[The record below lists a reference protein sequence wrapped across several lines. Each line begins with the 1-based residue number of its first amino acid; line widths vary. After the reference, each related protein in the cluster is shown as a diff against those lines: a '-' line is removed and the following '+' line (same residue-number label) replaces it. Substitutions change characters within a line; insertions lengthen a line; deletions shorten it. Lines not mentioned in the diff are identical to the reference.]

1 MGLYWLYTSM
11 VFMCVTSVSL
21 LLQISVYGTLL
32 LSWSML
38 EMGDNLHDIGQSSAS
53 LHQFFQA
60 YCNRWRDIV
69 ESERLARRLE
79 SSKDASP
86 AYSSLGEGEMRLLVL
101 EPGAQDSLVRCKLYT
116 CSQNDRVPYQA
127 LSYTWGDPTKVQS
140 IKCNGED
147 LQIASNLYQALLH
160 LRHPRRTRILWID
173 AICINQDD
181 STERGQQVQLMRN
194 IYAQATQVIAWL
206 GEGTRESVIA
216 FTYLSQDPHSTRRG
230 LLSNESWE
238 PIGLD
243 FIIEPHKTYHY
254 KDDLTCLTKLL
265 ERPWFRRLWV
275 LQEVVHGENVIV
287 MAGNETVSWGL
298 LAKSVQKLYRSGLIL
313 GKSSEKAQAGAA
325 AVIEMESIRRSR
337 PNLLSVLLATNSGEC
352 SDARD
357 RLYAVLNLA
366 HDYNPQRDIGILGPD
381 YSLQPDEIFTRF
393 ARWCVG
399 RGDINFLSCTTRSKA
414 SEHGDTQLP
423 SWVPDWTDIDNHH
436 PFARYLDRVPF
447 QADIGL
453 EELPHKPP
461 RITEDNELVLFGTVV
476 GVVEHVGSASTFN
489 KSNMD
494 AEPKQ
499 LIDTIVANRMWLTN
513 CLNITQL
520 VTGVSENQFWRTITA
535 TLTGVG
541 YAVSEDFGQR
551 FYKYLQLL
559 DDMSLYAGP
568 KSHISNSAMGYFTS
582 QKYLS
587 ASIESSILMWA
598 SRRRFAVTQ
607 QGMMALVPNGTKPG
621 DVITVVAGSKVPLVF
636 REVSYRAGK
645 YYTVLGEAFVD
656 ALMDGGFVTKHVK
669 DYKRLGKGY
678 NRLLFK
684 DFLLI

>member
-1 MGLYWLYTSM
+1 M
-11 VFMCVTSVSL
+11 
-21 LLQISVYGTLL
+21 
-32 LSWSML
+32 
-38 EMGDNLHDIGQSSAS
+38 
-53 LHQFFQA
+53 
-60 YCNRWRDIV
+60 
-69 ESERLARRLE
+69 
-79 SSKDASP
+79 
-86 AYSSLGEGEMRLLVL
+86 
-101 EPGAQDSLVRCKLYT
+101 
-116 CSQNDRVPYQA
+116 
-127 LSYTWGDPTKVQS
+127 
-140 IKCNGED
+140 
-147 LQIASNLYQALLH
+147 QIASNLHQALLH
-160 LRHPRRTRILWID
+160 LRHPRRARVLWID
-173 AICINQDD
+173 ALCINQDD
-181 STERGQQVQLMRN
+181 SNERGQQVQLMRD

-206 GEGTRESVIA
+206 GEGTRDSLIA
-216 FTYLSQDPHSTRRG
+216 FNYLSKDPHSTRRG

-243 FIIEPHKTYHY
+243 FIVEPHKTFDY
-254 KDDLTCLTKLL
+254 KYDLTCLTKLL

-287 MAGNETVSWGL
+287 MVGNETVSWGL
-298 LAKSVQKLYRSGLIL
+298 LAMSVQKLYRSGLIL

-337 PNLLSVLLATNSGEC
+337 PSLLSVLLATNSGEC

-366 HDYNPQRDIGILGPD
+366 SDYNPKRDIGILGPD

-414 SEHGDTQLP
+414 SESGENQLP

-436 PFARYLDRVPF
+436 PFVRYLDRVPF

-461 RITEDNELVLFGTVV
+461 NITEDNELVLFGAVV
-476 GVVEHVGSASTFN
+476 GVIEHVGPLPTFN

-494 AEPKQ
+494 AEPNQ
-499 LIDTIVANRMWLTN
+499 LIDTVVANKIW
-513 CLNITQL
+513 LNICL
-520 VTGVSENQFWRTITA
+520 KISHLARVDSETQFWRTITA

-541 YAVSEDFGQR
+541 YAVGEDFGRR

-559 DDMSLYAGP
+559 HDMSLYAGP
-568 KSHISNSAMGYFTS
+568 DSQISNSAMRYFTS

-598 SRRRFAVTQ
+598 SKRRFAVTQ
-607 QGMMALVPNGTKPG
+607 EGMMALVPNGTKPG
-621 DVITVVAGSKVPLVF
+621 DVVTVVAGSKVPLVF
-636 REVSYRAGK
+636 REVPHRAGK
-645 YYTVLGEAFVD
+645 YYSVLGEAFID
-656 ALMDGGFVTKHVK
+656 DLMDGRFVTGQVE
-669 DYKRLGKGY
+669 DYKRSGEGC

-684 DFLLI
+684 YFLLI